1 MPLID
6 PVALLALLQFLVFGA
21 LVGRARGRYGIKPP
35 AVSGH
40 EMFER
45 AYRVQMNT
53 LELLVVFIPALYL
66 AARYFAPLPAAIA
79 GAVYLVGRIVYQQA
93 YMRDPGRRSLG
104 FLISML
110 PCMALLAA
118 AGFGVLR
125 AMMA

>member
-6 PVALLALLQFLVFGA
+6 LVALLALLQFLVFGA

-45 AYRVQMNT
+45 ACRVQMNT